1 MKCPQCFGPLDNPTR
16 KLCVSC
22 IGDAVKSTGENTHMQ
37 AVHAAKLNAK
47 GFQKRQGTK
56 KTGET
61 WWK

>member
-1 MKCPQCFGPLDNPTR
+1 
-16 KLCVSC
+16 
-22 IGDAVKSTGENTHMQ
+22 VKSTGENTHMQ